1 MAPFDRSQTSSYSS
15 FIVNMSTIA
24 EIFNVEYWLDVE
36 IWVRGRA
43 RSSKILPIDAT
54 LYWSAVLTIAL
65 SCTIFE
71 LVDVQNIDRPVR
83 TARTFVY
90 HYDDTQYCIRDS
102 SVNIPLPLDQQHISD
117 AAKWR

>member
-1 MAPFDRSQTSSYSS
+1 
-15 FIVNMSTIA
+15 MSTIA